1 MPKCDFIEIALRQ
14 DCSPVNLVHVFRT
27 SFPKKT
33 SEAIK
38 SDFEAASEAI
48 KSQRRIQNPVKN
60 PRYIF

>member
-33 SEAIK
+33 SEGLLLK
-38 SDFEAASEAI
+38 QS
-48 KSQRRIQNPVKN
+48 N
-60 PRYIF
+60 PRCVFRNQKKIRDIYFSENF